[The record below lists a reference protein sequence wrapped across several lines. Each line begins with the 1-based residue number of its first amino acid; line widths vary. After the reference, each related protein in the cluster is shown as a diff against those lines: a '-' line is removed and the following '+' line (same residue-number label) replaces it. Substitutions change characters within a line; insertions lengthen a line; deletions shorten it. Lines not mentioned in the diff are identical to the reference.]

1 MLVRA
6 HDKNH
11 TQEVILV
18 ESHDIFKDSNSSAA
32 TKIREIVHVNFVN
45 TFFFFSLSCV
55 FILILALTL
64 CFFFPLSC

>member
-32 TKIREIVHVNFVN
+32 TKIREIVHVNSVN
-45 TFFFFSLSCV
+45 TFFFFLCIYFNSCFNSL
-55 FILILALTL
+55 FL
-64 CFFFPLSC
+64 FPLSC

>member
-32 TKIREIVHVNFVN
+32 TKIREIVHVNSVN
-45 TFFFFSLSCV
+45 TFFFSCV